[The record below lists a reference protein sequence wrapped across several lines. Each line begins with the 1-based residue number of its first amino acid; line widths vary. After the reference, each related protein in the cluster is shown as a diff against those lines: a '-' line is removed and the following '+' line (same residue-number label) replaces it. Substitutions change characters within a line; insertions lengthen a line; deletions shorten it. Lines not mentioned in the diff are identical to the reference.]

1 MTKSLDEWEKDAKK
15 WEEEAIEAAPYLAS
29 DEKGS
34 NFRDAVPAE
43 VEDQAVNLDSTQRVK
58 PWVHFVAGGVGG
70 MAGAV
75 VTCPFDLVKTRLQSD
90 VYQSIYRS
98 KATYNAG
105 TMTQKTFNYVVQ
117 AGVHFK
123 ETFGILGNVYRQ
135 EGFTSLFKGLG
146 PNLVGVI
153 PARSINFFTYG
164 TTKDIYS
171 RYFNNGQ
178 EAAWI
183 HLMAAATAGWTTST
197 ATNPIW
203 MIKTRLQ
210 LDKAGKR
217 KQYKNSW
224 DCIRSI
230 LRNEGIPGWTTSTA
244 TNPIWMIKTR
254 LQLDKAGKRKQYKNS
269 WDCIR
274 SILRN
279 EGIRGMYKG
288 LSASYL
294 GSVESIL
301 QWILY
306 EQMKRVIKERSIE
319 KFGYDEKHKG
329 VSEKIKEWCQRSG
342 SAGLAKFVAS
352 IITYPHEVVRTRL
365 RQAPLE
371 NGKPKYTGLIQTF
384 RVIIK
389 EEGFIS
395 MYSGLTPHLMRT
407 VPNSIIMFGTWE
419 LVIKLLS

>member
-1 MTKSLDEWEKDAKK
+1 MPRKSLEDWEDDAK
-15 WEEEAIEAAPYLAS
+15 ESVPYLAS

-34 NFRDAVPAE
+34 NFRDAVQPDMQGAARKIE
-43 VEDQAVNLDSTQRVK
+43 NHPTIK
-58 PWVHFVAGGVGG
+58 PWVHFVAGGIGG

-90 VYQSIYRS
+90 VYQSIYKS
-98 KATYNAG
+98 KVTYTANTPGSRAVNYVLHAG
-105 TMTQKTFNYVVQ
+105 T
-117 AGVHFK
+117 HFR

-135 EGFTSLFKGLG
+135 EGFKSLFKGLG

-171 RYFNNGQ
+171 RAFNNGQ
-178 EAAWI
+178 EGAWI
-183 HLMAAATAGWTTST
+183 HLMAAATAGWATST

-203 MIKTRLQ
+203 MVKTRLQ
-210 LDKAGKR
+210 LDKAGTTR
-217 KQYKNSW
+217 IYKNSW
-224 DCIRSI
+224 DCLKSI
-230 LRNEGIPGWTTSTA
+230 V
-244 TNPIWMIKTR
+244 
-254 LQLDKAGKRKQYKNS
+254 Q
-269 WDCIR
+269 
-274 SILRN
+274 N
-279 EGIRGMYKG
+279 EGIRGLYKG

-294 GSVESIL
+294 GSIESIL
-301 QWILY
+301 QWLLY
-306 EQMKRVIKERSIE
+306 EQMKRIIRERSME
-319 KFGYDEKHKG
+319 RFGHSDEGKKTA
-329 VSEKIKEWCQRSG
+329 SDKIKEWCQRSG

-371 NGKPKYTGLIQTF
+371 NGKLKYTGLLQSFKI
-384 RVIIK
+384 IIK
-389 EEGFIS
+389 EEGFAS

-419 LVIKLLS
+419 VVIKLLS

>member
-1 MTKSLDEWEKDAKK
+1 MTKSLKEWEKNAKK

-34 NFRDAVPAE
+34 NFKDAVPAE
-43 VEDQAVNLDSTQRVK
+43 VEDYKTVKVDSSQAVK

-90 VYQSIYRS
+90 VYQSLYKS
-98 KATYNAG
+98 KAIYNAG
-105 TMTQKTFNYVVQ
+105 TVTQKSINYIAQ
-117 AGVHFK
+117 AGIHFR

-171 RYFNNGQ
+171 KYFNNGQ

-183 HLMAAATAGWTTST
+183 HLMAAATAGWATST

-210 LDKAGKR
+210 LDKAGER

-230 LRNEGIPGWTTSTA
+230 L
-244 TNPIWMIKTR
+244 K
-254 LQLDKAGKRKQYKNS
+254 
-269 WDCIR
+269 
-274 SILRN
+274 N

-371 NGKPKYTGLIQTF
+371 NGKPKYTGLIQSF
-384 RVIIK
+384 KVIVK

-419 LVIKLLS
+419 VVIKLLS

>member
-1 MTKSLDEWEKDAKK
+1 MPKKSLQDWEDDAKK
-15 WEEEAIEAAPYLAS
+15 LEQEAIGAAPYLAS
-29 DEKGS
+29 DEKGA
-34 NFRDAVPAE
+34 NFKDAVPPE
-43 VEDQAVNLDSTQRVK
+43 IGNPAVKSSNTQPPVK
-58 PWVHFVAGGVGG
+58 PWVHFVAGGIGG

-90 VYQSIYRS
+90 VYQNIYKS
-98 KATYNAG
+98 KAIYKSG
-105 TMTQKTFNYVVQ
+105 TPAQRVINYMVQ
-117 AGVHFK
+117 GGVHFK
-123 ETFGILGNVYRQ
+123 ETFGILGSVYKR

-171 RYFNNGQ
+171 KYFNNGQ

-183 HLMAAATAGWTTST
+183 HLMAGATAGWATST

-210 LDKAGKR
+210 LDKAGNTK
-217 KQYKNSW
+217 KYKNSW
-224 DCIRSI
+224 DCIKNI
-230 LRNEGIPGWTTSTA
+230 MKNEGVH
-244 TNPIWMIKTR
+244 
-254 LQLDKAGKRKQYKNS
+254 
-269 WDCIR
+269 
-274 SILRN
+274 
-279 EGIRGMYKG
+279 GMYKG

-319 KFGYDEKHKG
+319 KFGHDEKHKG
-329 VSEKIKEWCQRSG
+329 APQKIKEWCQRSG
-342 SAGLAKFVAS
+342 SAGLAKLVAS
-352 IITYPHEVVRTRL
+352 IVTYPHEVVRTRL

-371 NGKPKYTGLIQTF
+371 NGKPKYTGLIQSF
-384 RVIIK
+384 RVIFK

-419 LVIKLLS
+419 IMIKLLS